1 MLAIRM
7 RRLGAKKRPFYRVVV
22 IDSHKARDGRA
33 LEVLG
38 HYNPTTV
45 PETFKIDQERFD
57 HWLARGAQP
66 SDTLR
71 TLLTRPQA
79 EEAVVVGD
87 PPPPLLLRSQCLRRW
102 HLLARRRTMGRRRA
116 RQPKPARQAPKVR
129 VLWRSRSAPMR
140 NLPARTRSPPTRE
153 SL

>member
-45 PETFKIDQERFD
+45 PETFKLDRERFD

-79 EEAVVVGD
+79 EEAVVGSGEPAAVVQAAVPTQVAPAAPATEDGAKE
-87 PPPPLLLRSQCLRRW
+87 SQV
-102 HLLARRRTMGRRRA
+102 ADA
-116 RQPKPARQAPKVR
+116 DQPVAE
-129 VLWRSRSAPMR
+129 SESAVE
-140 NLPARTRSPPTRE
+140 E
-153 SL
+153 SVSAEGESAGEGKESTDS

>member
-45 PETFKIDQERFD
+45 PETFKIDRERFD

-71 TLLTRPQA
+71 TLLTRPQT
-79 EEAVVVGD
+79 EEAVVGSEAPAVAAQAVVAKQE
-87 PPPPLLLRSQCLRRW
+87 PPAAPATDEGAKESQV
-102 HLLARRRTMGRRRA
+102 ADA
-116 RQPKPARQAPKVR
+116 ADQPVAESEGAVEAS
-129 VLWRSRSAPMR
+129 VSAE
-140 NLPARTRSPPTRE
+140 AE
-153 SL
+153 SDGEDKEATDS

>member
-7 RRLGAKKRPFYRVVV
+7 RRSGAKKRPFYRVVV

-38 HYNPTTV
+38 HYNPATV
-45 PETFKIDQERFD
+45 PEIFKIDRERFD

-71 TLLTRPQA
+71 TLLMRPQTGGSDVGGEMATPVVQVAVPSQVVPAGPATDDVAESPGTDEGEPSAEGKVVA
-79 EEAVVVGD
+79 EETVSEGEFTD
-87 PPPPLLLRSQCLRRW
+87 ED
-102 HLLARRRTMGRRRA
+102 
-116 RQPKPARQAPKVR
+116 
-129 VLWRSRSAPMR
+129 
-140 NLPARTRSPPTRE
+140 RE
-153 SL
+153 STDS

>member
-7 RRLGAKKRPFYRVVV
+7 RRLGAKKRAFYRVVV

-45 PETFKIDQERFD
+45 PETFKIDRERFD
-57 HWLARGAQP
+57 HWCARGAQP

-79 EEAVVVGD
+79 GEADVGGELAATAVQVAAPSQVV
-87 PPPPLLLRSQCLRRW
+87 
-102 HLLARRRTMGRRRA
+102 
-116 RQPKPARQAPKVR
+116 PAGPATDDVAESPATDEGEPSAEDKVAAKEP
-129 VLWRSRSAPMR
+129 VSAEG
-140 NLPARTRSPPTRE
+140 E
-153 SL
+153 SANEDKESTDS

>member
-22 IDSHKARDGRA
+22 IDSHKARDDRA

-45 PETFKIDQERFD
+45 PETFKLDRERFD

-71 TLLTRPQA
+71 TLLTRPQT
-79 EEAVVVGD
+79 EEAVVGGEPATPVAQVVV
-87 PPPPLLLRSQCLRRW
+87 PSQM
-102 HLLARRRTMGRRRA
+102 A
-116 RQPKPARQAPKVR
+116 PAG
-129 VLWRSRSAPMR
+129 
-140 NLPARTRSPPTRE
+140 PATDDGAEE
-153 SL
+153 SLAVDAGEPGAEGEGAVEAPVSAEGESDGQDKESTDS